1 MKLLFLKKTE
11 VVVFFFDLLIVRL
24 NTNLS
29 NYCN

>member
-11 VVVFFFDLLIVRL
+11 MVVFFFDLLIVRL

>member
-1 MKLLFLKKTE
+1 MKLPLLKKTE
-11 VVVFFFDLLIVRL
+11 VVVFFLDFLIVRL